1 MGLRDRLRSVF
12 GSGAA
17 AGGEGEI
24 RVHLLLKGRIGE
36 GWYDVDETLSLP
48 EGATLGDLIEQA
60 ERDGLRLKRAI
71 ESSPHLRHT
80 LMLNGERCPLD
91 DQEGENLARVL
102 KDGDQVYLL
111 APLAGG

>member
-1 MGLRDRLRSVF
+1 MGLGDRLRSLF

-17 AGGEGEI
+17 AGRRI

-48 EGATLGDLIEQA
+48 EGATLGDFIEQA

-91 DQEGENLARVL
+91 DNEGQNLARVL
-102 KDGDQVYLL
+102 RDSDQVYLL